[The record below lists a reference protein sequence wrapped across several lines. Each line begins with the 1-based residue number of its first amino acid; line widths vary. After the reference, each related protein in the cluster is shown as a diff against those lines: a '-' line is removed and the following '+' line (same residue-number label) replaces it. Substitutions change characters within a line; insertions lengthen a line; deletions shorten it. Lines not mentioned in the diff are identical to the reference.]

1 MLEDRDEDTAGKR
14 EWKVEEFTKNM
25 VIKKKKRLKD
35 KHEQE
40 YETWKMV

>member
-1 MLEDRDEDTAGKR
+1 M
-14 EWKVEEFTKNM
+14 EEFTKNM
-25 VIKKKKRLKD
+25 VIKKKKKRLKD